1 MELAW
6 RHVESRRG
14 DHLGCGTHPSH
25 GPNDL
30 LLPFAQHVT
39 GVVVDT
45 EGRPVPEAR
54 IDHSGEL
61 RRAYLT
67 GEMGRFQLDTRAP
80 ILMIRKAGFRSELIH
95 TQEAKKPLRITL
107 RKLGERPNFPLCSPT
122 ASYVGIEGWGSRL
135 QFSPVAGVKVSPQGH
150 DIDFGARGYYVE
162 TESGPKGIRHGSG
175 PMWTFGIPSDRDV
188 WQSVKYE
195 ETAYQVGRTTV
206 LDARGQLPN
215 GDRWRDL
222 GKFGESASYSDVD
235 ESTAR
240 ILDKFLDGACI
251 TP

>member
-1 MELAW
+1 MAAE
-6 RHVESRRG
+6 
-14 DHLGCGTHPSH
+14 
-25 GPNDL
+25 
-30 LLPFAQHVT
+30 
-39 GVVVDT
+39 
-45 EGRPVPEAR
+45 
-54 IDHSGEL
+54 
-61 RRAYLT
+61 
-67 GEMGRFQLDTRAP
+67 
-80 ILMIRKAGFRSELIH
+80 
-95 TQEAKKPLRITL
+95 
-107 RKLGERPNFPLCSPT
+107 
-122 ASYVGIEGWGSRL
+122 
-135 QFSPVAGVKVSPQGH
+135 
-150 DIDFGARGYYVE
+150 
-162 TESGPKGIRHGSG
+162 

-188 WQSVKYE
+188 WQSVKYV